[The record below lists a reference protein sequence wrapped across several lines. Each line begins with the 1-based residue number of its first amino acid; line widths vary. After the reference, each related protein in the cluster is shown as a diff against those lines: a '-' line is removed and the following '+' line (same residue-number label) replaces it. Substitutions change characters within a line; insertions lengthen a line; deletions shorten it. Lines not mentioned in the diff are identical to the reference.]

1 MNITSIPKASIMRI
15 SPSDAAVVHLRNFIY
30 DNSSTASETF
40 PIVIMFAVFWYT
52 SFYVLKKIIRKL
64 VHNKPWLLEAIE
76 RDYER
81 SGKKIFADLEVN
93 MTKEE
98 VIQWGMND
106 WPRMQCIYLQ
116 HLVGSLFC
124 IPSILGIGD
133 AKVSASLACLGV
145 LSEMGWEVQD
155 LAEMFFVRALCT
167 NGKKIWPGGIV
178 VLFLF
183 HHSLTM
189 VLGVPMI
196 MFYRM
201 NKDLH
206 WLCFDLQIAAFVGLS
221 LGEYTKMLNIQDPA
235 QLKRFKVAN
244 FIVLVTMAWTRV
256 LHWAY
261 LCIKLFITWY
271 NDGAWAFLFFGT
283 IVSLPFTA
291 LSLLACPAIL
301 EEICQILKCI
311 SRVRRH

>member
-15 SPSDAAVVHLRNFIY
+15 SPSVATVVHLRNFIY
-30 DNSSTASETF
+30 DNSSTASEIF

-81 SGKKIFADLEVN
+81 SGKKIFADLKVN

-206 WLCFDLQIAAFVGLS
+206 WLCFDLQFAAFVGLS

-244 FIVLVTMAWTRV
+244 FIVLVTMACGQEYFIGLTSVSNCSSRGTMMGLGLSFSLV
-256 LHWAY
+256 QLY
-261 LCIKLFITWY
+261 L
-271 NDGAWAFLFFGT
+271 FL
-283 IVSLPFTA
+283 
-291 LSLLACPAIL
+291 
-301 EEICQILKCI
+301 
-311 SRVRRH
+311 SRP